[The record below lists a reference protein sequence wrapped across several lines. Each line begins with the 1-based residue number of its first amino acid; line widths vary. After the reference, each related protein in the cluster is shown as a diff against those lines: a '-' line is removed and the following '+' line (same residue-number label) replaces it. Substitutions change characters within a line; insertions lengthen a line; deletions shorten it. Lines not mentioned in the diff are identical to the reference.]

1 MFIFYLKVFFGISM
15 KQFRLIENI
24 WFIYKDFKY
33 RYVMILNMY
42 NFIEVVN
49 KLINEEYQIER
60 QIGRNYSVVF
70 EQKRVM

>member
-70 EQKRVM
+70 ELKRVL

>member
-1 MFIFYLKVFFGISM
+1 MFIFYLKVFFGVSM

-49 KLINEEYQIER
+49 KLINEEYQKKDR
-60 QIGRNYSVVF
+60 QVEIIVF
-70 EQKRVM
+70 ELKRVL